1 MTPAAPVLRRLCVAV
16 DATAY
21 GGRTDVG
28 QLAVQRHLIEFLDD
42 AARSAGLPRAEWD
55 RQPGGDGEFA
65 ILPADEPEAV
75 VIDKF
80 IPELA
85 ACLRRH
91 NTMMLPEA
99 RLRLRVAIHF
109 GRLVPGA
116 NGWAGPAPVQVA
128 RLLNSRPLRDALID
142 APDAAIAVLLSDQVF
157 TDTVAQ
163 HHTAV
168 PATSFRK
175 VWVTEKEFSSV
186 AWLWVPGHD
195 LPPEAADQ
203 EPAADNATSTPAV
216 QTIVHGGVTGTEIV
230 FGVKNSG

>member
-1 MTPAAPVLRRLCVAV
+1 MTPAATVLRRLCVAV
-16 DATAY
+16 DATGY
-21 GGRTDVG
+21 GSKTDIG
-28 QLAVQRHLIEFLDD
+28 QLAAQRHLVEFLDD
-42 AARSAGLPRAEWD
+42 AGQSAGLRRAEWA

-65 ILPADEPEAV
+65 ILPADEPEAA
-75 VIDKF
+75 VIDTF
-80 IPELA
+80 IPALN

-128 RLLNSRPLRDALID
+128 RLLNARPLRDALVDI
-142 APDAAIAVLLSDQVF
+142 PDAAIAVLLSDQVF

-163 HHTAV
+163 HHTTV

-175 VWVTEKEFSSV
+175 VEVLEKEFRAD

-195 LPPEAADQ
+195 PRSAVTPPPTGSDTP
-203 EPAADNATSTPAV
+203 PAGPAPSV
-216 QTIVHGGVTGTEIV
+216 QTTVHGGVTGTDIV
-230 FGVKNSG
+230 FGIRN

>member
-1 MTPAAPVLRRLCVAV
+1 MTPAAQVLRRLCVAA

-21 GGRTDVG
+21 GSRTDIG
-28 QLAVQRHLIEFLDD
+28 QLAAQRHLVEFLDD
-42 AARSAGLPRAEWD
+42 AGRSAGLRRADWD

-65 ILPADEPEAV
+65 ILPADESEAA

-80 IPELA
+80 IPELE

-128 RLLNSRPLRDALID
+128 RLLNSRPLRDALAD
-142 APDAAIAVLLSDQVF
+142 TPDAAVAVLLSDQVF

-163 HHTAV
+163 HHTTV
-168 PATSFRK
+168 SATSFRK
-175 VWVTEKEFSSV
+175 VQVEEKEFASD
-186 AWLWVPGHD
+186 AWLWIPGHD
-195 LPPEAADQ
+195 PRPGESTA
-203 EPAADNATSTPAV
+203 PRSTPVTPPPTV
-216 QTIVHGGVTGTEIV
+216 QTTVHGGVHGADIV
-230 FGVKNSG
+230 FGIRN